1 MTPGPASF
9 TIGSYEQPME
19 AKMDDDT
26 QSAINDLRERIQD
39 LMAELDLLKN
49 HFHELERRVN
59 RLEYPSTQS
68 R

>member
-1 MTPGPASF
+1 
-9 TIGSYEQPME
+9 
-19 AKMDDDT
+19 MDDDT